1 MDGSSISSEIRR
13 FDPVAAARGALL
25 LAAIA
30 AVAVAHAQQAPQQ
43 REMKKY
49 ANTSWRWSI
58 SYPSGWTVESDYP
71 GLVRIHSAA
80 ENALCSIHS
89 GPMDRFNSVDELTDF
104 LVGHDEKFLK
114 EKGQK
119 LAVLARRR
127 VTLPNGMAANELL
140 VEIGPGG
147 RSRRLHV
154 LADGRGFAI
163 DCEAYTKNWS
173 SLDPSYR
180 RIIASFTPAK

>member
-13 FDPVAAARGALL
+13 LDSAGCVRSVLL

-30 AVAVAHAQQAPQQ
+30 AVTAAHAQPA
-43 REMKKY
+43 REMKQY
-49 ANTSWRWSI
+49 TNASWRWSI
-58 SYPSGWTVESDYP
+58 AYPAGWTVESDYP
-71 GLVRIHSAA
+71 GLVRIHSTA

-89 GPMDRFNSVDELTDF
+89 GPMDRFNTVDELTDF
-104 LVGHDEKFLK
+104 LVEHDAKLLKGKGRKFV
-114 EKGQK
+114 
-119 LAVLARRR
+119 VLARRR
-127 VTLPNGMAANELL
+127 ITLPNAMAGNDVL

-163 DCEAYTKNWS
+163 DCEAYEKHWS
-173 SLDPSYR
+173 RLDGAYR
-180 RIIASFTPAK
+180 RVIASFTVAR